1 MAEVVEVAA
10 GVGGTMAVHQIAE
23 GATHFIHVP
32 QITAKTLRVLTETTE
47 TGAIIGTVG
56 VEATRINNQ
65 HIHQDPLTRRLSN
78 NSMEDMEDMA
88 VAGLPEDDHHRI
100 MVVMDLAVVDLLRP
114 EAVLL
119 IMALRMDKVDTAG
132 MERLIIMDIAVVIV
146 TMVDMALITDMGIK
160 VEVEEVHHTM
170 PRLVGEAGLGSYICI
185 MLYFM

>member
-1 MAEVVEVAA
+1 VAEVVEVAA
-10 GVGGTMAVHQIAE
+10 GVGGIIAVHQIAE
-23 GATHFIHVP
+23 GETRFTHAP

-56 VEATRINNQ
+56 VEAIRISNQ
-65 HIHQDPLTRRLSN
+65 HIHRDPLTRRLSN
-78 NSMEDMEDMA
+78 NSMEVMEVTV

-100 MVVMDLAVVDLLRP
+100 MVVMDLAVVDLLR

-146 TMVDMALITDMGIK
+146 IMVDMALITDMGTK